1 MLGGFMGG
9 GVGPDG
15 EEVGEEEELS
25 WSRAL
30 IVFCDIIWEDTFE
43 AGSDRWAE
51 VRTVD
56 GCSESG
62 WKCGGVSRN
71 PRER

>member
-15 EEVGEEEELS
+15 EEVGEEELS

-30 IVFCDIIWEDTFE
+30 IVFFGIKGEDTFE
-43 AGSDRWAE
+43 AGSGRWAA

-56 GCSESG
+56 GRSESG
-62 WKCGGVSRN
+62 WKCGGGLSRN